1 MSKKRSFI
9 KQFLKDRKM
18 VGSVRPSSK
27 YLMDKMLQNVDFE
40 NSKIIVEL
48 GPGTG
53 VFTYEI
59 LKKMTPDAVLL
70 VFELNQKFIRILK
83 RNIKDKRAIFIYDS
97 AEKIEEYLVKNN
109 LEQADV
115 IVSSLPLFNFP
126 QELRETI
133 ITNSYKTLKNS
144 GKYIQFQ
151 YSTQAKKLLESTF
164 ETVSIT
170 FTPLNF
176 PPAFVYTCEKNKD

>member
-1 MSKKRSFI
+1 MPKKRSFI
-9 KQFLKDRKM
+9 TQFLKESKM
-18 VGSVRPSSK
+18 VGSVRPSSRF
-27 YLMDKMLQNVDFE
+27 LMEKMLQNIDFE

-59 LKKMTPDAVLL
+59 LKKMAPDAVLL
-70 VFELNQKFIRILK
+70 IFELNQRFIRILK
-83 RNIKDKRAIFIYDS
+83 RNIKDKRAIFVYDS
-97 AEKIEEYLVKNN
+97 AEKLEEYLEKHNLKN
-109 LEQADV
+109 ADV

-133 ITNSYKTLKNS
+133 INNSYKTLKNS

-151 YSTQAKKLLESTF
+151 YSTQAKKMLESTF
-164 ETVSIT
+164 DSVDIT

-176 PPAFVYTCEKNKD
+176 PPAFVYTCEKK

>member
-1 MSKKRSFI
+1 MPKKRSFI
-9 KQFLKDRKM
+9 TQFFKESKM
-18 VGSVRPSSK
+18 VGSVRPSSRF
-27 YLMDKMLQNVDFE
+27 LMEKMLKNIDFE

-59 LKKMTPDAVLL
+59 LKKMAPDAVLL
-70 VFELNQKFIRILK
+70 VFELNQRFIRTLK
-83 RNIKDKRAIFIYDS
+83 GNIKDKRAIFIYDS
-97 AEKIEEYLVKNN
+97 AEKMEEYLQKNN
-109 LEQADV
+109 LENADV

-133 ITNSYKTLKNS
+133 IQNSYKTLKNS

-151 YSTQAKKLLESTF
+151 YSTQAKKMLESTF
-164 ETVSIT
+164 DSVEIT

-176 PPAFVYTCEKNKD
+176 PPAFVYTCEKK

>member
-1 MSKKRSFI
+1 MSKQRSFI

-27 YLMDKMLQNVDFE
+27 YLMEKMLQNIDFK
-40 NSKIIVEL
+40 NTKVIIEL
-48 GPGTG
+48 GPGNG

-59 LKKMTPDAVLL
+59 LKRMSQDSILL
-70 VFELNQKFIRILK
+70 VFELNQRFVRNLK
-83 RNIKDKRAIFIYDS
+83 KNIKDKRAIFIYDS
-97 AEKIEEYLVKNN
+97 AEKMAAYLHANN
-109 LEQADV
+109 LTTADV
-115 IVSSLPLFNFP
+115 IVSSLPLYNFP

-133 ITNSYKTLKNS
+133 INNSFDVLKDS

-151 YSTQAKKLLESTF
+151 YTKQAKKMLQSKF
-164 ETVSIT
+164 NSVSIS

-176 PPAFVYTCEKNKD
+176 PPAFIYTCEKKQ

>member
-9 KQFLKDRKM
+9 QQFWKDRKT
-18 VGSVRPSSK
+18 VGSVRPSSRF
-27 YLMDKMLQNVDFE
+27 LADKMLQNIDFT

-53 VFTYEI
+53 VFTHKI
-59 LKKMTPDAVLL
+59 LEKMAPDAKLL
-70 VFELNQKFIRILK
+70 VFELNQNFIRTLRRK
-83 RNIKDKRAIFIYDS
+83 IKDKRAILIHDS
-97 AEKIEEYLVKNN
+97 AEKIQEYLTKYDLNS
-109 LEQADV
+109 ADV
-115 IVSSLPLFNFP
+115 VVSSLPLFNFP
-126 QELRETI
+126 QELRESI
-133 ITNSYKTLKNS
+133 ITASHKTLKKD

-164 ETVSIT
+164 DKVTIA

-176 PPAFVYTCEKNKD
+176 PPAFVYTCTKQ